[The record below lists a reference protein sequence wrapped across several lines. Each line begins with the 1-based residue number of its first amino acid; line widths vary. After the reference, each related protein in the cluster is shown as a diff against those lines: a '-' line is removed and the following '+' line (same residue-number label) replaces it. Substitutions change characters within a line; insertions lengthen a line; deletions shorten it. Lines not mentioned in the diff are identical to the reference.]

1 MSADTKTRAPRKPA
15 TEFGQSL
22 RGFVG
27 SVNPAKL
34 AIKVGQTIGE
44 TDSEKVQSSIASVV
58 RKAGQASGVVS
69 VRSQPL
75 VEAIIKAVVE
85 LDDTLAAK
93 GVKLQKDFQYEAISN
108 TNREPGANWLV
119 KLKAGEEVFL
129 KGGPKGDA
137 FYKLAFERV
146 ADAAEVEEEETVEA

>member
-1 MSADTKTRAPRKPA
+1 MTETKTRAPRKPA

-27 SVNPAKL
+27 SVNPSKL
-34 AIKVGQTIGE
+34 AIKVGQIVGE

-58 RKAGQASGVVS
+58 RKAGQTSGVVS
-69 VRSQPL
+69 VRSKPL
-75 VEAIIKAVVE
+75 IEAVIQCVVE
-85 LDDTLAAK
+85 LDETLAAK
-93 GVKLQKDFQYEAISN
+93 GEKLRKDFQYEAISS

-146 ADAAEVEEEETVEA
+146 AAEEEVEEEVEA